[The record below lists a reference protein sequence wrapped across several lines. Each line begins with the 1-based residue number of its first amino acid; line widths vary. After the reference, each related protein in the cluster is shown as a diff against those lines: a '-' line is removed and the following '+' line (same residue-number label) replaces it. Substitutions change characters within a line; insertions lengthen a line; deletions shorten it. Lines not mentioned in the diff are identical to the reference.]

1 MNLPNKLTLGRV
13 FFAFLFLAALVSNCP
28 YSKNVALLIFVLAA
42 LTDYVD
48 GVLARKYHLETNF
61 GKLMD
66 PLADK
71 ILIAAALISFIAID
85 SLLVPAWMVVLV
97 IAREFSVSGMRTLA
111 ATQGIILSATRSGKH
126 KLASQVVFVTLML
139 LGLSL
144 REWGGR
150 FPSVWPE
157 HLDLVL
163 STASWW
169 LMLVVVVYAL
179 ISGIDFF
186 IKNAKTLFKEI

>member
-1 MNLPNKLTLGRV
+1 MNLPNKLTLGRIL
-13 FFAFLFLAALVSNCP
+13 FAFLFLAALVSNCP
-28 YSKNVALLIFVLAA
+28 YSKNVALFIFILASI
-42 LTDYVD
+42 TDYVD

-71 ILIAAALISFIAID
+71 ILTAAALITFVAID
-85 SLLVPAWMVVLV
+85 PLQVPAWMVVLV

-111 ATQGIILSATRSGKH
+111 ATQGMILSATRSGKH
-126 KLASQVVFVTLML
+126 KLASQVVFITLML

-157 HLDLVL
+157 HYDAILGTV
-163 STASWW
+163 SWW

-179 ISGIDFF
+179 ISGIDFL
-186 IKNAKTLFKEI
+186 IKNAKTLFKET